1 MPDLTFSTLPKLPTA
16 VGEWTITQK
25 GGGFIDTKKRL
36 IGGWQV
42 QRALACTAAEWN
54 QHRRLGS
61 KQLYLPSPLGRF
73 AKVERRKGGVEAQCL
88 CPPSAL
94 SHAVRS
100 SDVRVV
106 LRRSVYSRA
115 RPGLLPSPWPF
126 QPRSSDV
133 RVVLRRSVF
142 ASARPPPSPGPCH
155 FLQGRMWFIS
165 EMLLGTV
172 FLCFLGVQAL
182 FGSVELM
189 ESSVRGFP
197 PAGFPYN

>member
-1 MPDLTFSTLPKLPTA
+1 MPDLTFSKLPKLPTA
-16 VGEWTITQK
+16 VGVWTITQK
-25 GGGFIDTKKRL
+25 GGGVIDTKKRL

-54 QHRRLGS
+54 QHRQLGS

-106 LRRSVYSRA
+106 LRRSV
-115 RPGLLPSPWPF
+115 
-126 QPRSSDV
+126 
-133 RVVLRRSVF
+133 F
-142 ASARPPPSPGPCH
+142 ASARPPPSHGPCH

-172 FLCFLGVQAL
+172 YLCFLGVRAL

-189 ESSVRGFP
+189 
-197 PAGFPYN
+197 